1 MPRFLFFTLLLIACL
16 ATLNCQTYT
25 TGLVQGDARADENAA
40 LANLRAIS
48 RAQTAYNIS
57 NPGDYGT
64 FEQLATGGYL
74 DERFNNSKPRFY
86 GYVFTMS
93 VNPKS
98 GSREGSY
105 GLRADPDPAQK
116 ASGRHFYLDS
126 SSGVIHVNTAQPAS
140 ASDGP
145 LEP

>member
-1 MPRFLFFTLLLIACL
+1 MQRFLVFSFLLIACL
-16 ATLNCQTYT
+16 ATLNCQPYA
-25 TGLVQGDARADENAA
+25 TGLEQGSGRADEGAA
-40 LANLRAIS
+40 LGNMRAIS

-64 FEQLATGGYL
+64 FEQLASGGYL
-74 DERFNNSKPRFY
+74 DGRFNNSTPRFY

-93 VNPKS
+93 VSPKS
-98 GSREGSY
+98 GSREASY
-105 GLRADPDPAQK
+105 GLNADPDSAQK
-116 ASGRHFYLDS
+116 AAGRHFYLDS
-126 SSGVIHVNTAQPAS
+126 SSGVIHVNATQPAS